1 MIYHLLLCFIGLVL
15 DLFDVIQTAPDEK
28 DLQIVLLRQ
37 QLRILERKTR
47 TKPRL
52 SSSEKLMMVALFTRL
67 KQQTQDWYERLQQT
81 ALLFKPDTLL
91 KWHRDLVR
99 YKWTFKHRHRGGR
112 PRLEAEI
119 EALILRLALENPRM
133 GYLKLHGELL
143 KLGYRLDPGTVKNV
157 LRRHRLKPAPQR
169 GQTSWRTFLNHY
181 RQQLLACDFLTVETL
196 CLKTLYVLFFIEL
209 NSRRVYFAG
218 CTDTPDSSWVTQ
230 QARQQVW
237 KHGDNRSPLHILI
250 HDRDTKFSKTFD
262 AVFIS
267 EGMEVILT
275 PARTPQANAIAERWV
290 RSVREECLDRL
301 LIINQAHLTRVLR
314 EYTNYYNVARP
325 HQGLDQQTPIPVQRI
340 RTGDILRRDVLGG
353 VLHDYYRKSA

>member
-1 MIYHLLLCFIGLVL
+1 MIYPLLLCFIGLVL
-15 DLFDVIQTAPDEK
+15 DLFAAIQTAPDEK

-47 TKPRL
+47 TKSRL
-52 SSSEKLMMVALFTRL
+52 SSPEKLMVVALFTRL
-67 KQQTQDWYERLQQT
+67 KLQTQHWYERLQET

-99 YKWTFKHRHRGGR
+99 RKWTFKHRHHGGR
-112 PRLEAEI
+112 PRVEAEV
-119 EALILRLALENPRM
+119 EALILQLAHENPRM
-133 GYLKLHGELL
+133 GYLKIHGELL
-143 KLGYRLDPGTVKNV
+143 KLGYRLDPSTVKNV

-181 RQQLLACDFLTVETL
+181 RQQVLACDFLTVETL

-209 NSRRVYFAG
+209 SSRRVYFAG
-218 CTDTPDSSWVTQ
+218 CADAPDSSWVTQ

-237 KHGDNRSPLHILI
+237 KHSDDGPAFRVLI

-267 EGMEVILT
+267 EGIEVIHT

-290 RSVREECLDRL
+290 RSVREECHDQL

-314 EYTNYYNVARP
+314 DYTDYYNLARP
-325 HQGLDQQTPIPVQRI
+325 HQGLDQQAPIPIQRI
-340 RTGDILRRDVLGG
+340 RTGNIYRRHVLGG